1 MSKGDCFARSPWL
14 LFPNEWVILVFQRDS
29 TKQADL
35 HPLYCWPC
43 VFEFVLLFNMV
54 CTETG

>member
-35 HPLYCWPC
+35 HPSVLSALC
-43 VFEFVLLFNMV
+43 V
-54 CTETG
+54 